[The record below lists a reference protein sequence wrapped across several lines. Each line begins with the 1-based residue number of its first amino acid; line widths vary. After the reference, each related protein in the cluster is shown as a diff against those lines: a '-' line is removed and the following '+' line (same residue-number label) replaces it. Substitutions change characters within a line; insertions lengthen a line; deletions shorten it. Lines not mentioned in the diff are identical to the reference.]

1 MRLVESSEPGA
12 VERDNAI
19 HLLTERAVLTRM
31 VCFEL
36 VDIVHRRSVDRR
48 VHTALSL
55 LSAWVHENMPG
66 SVRVEPHPADGINE
80 MTIPAGYEKLVE
92 EIRAGARVGEAL
104 FMYYTADTS
113 YQPTKIGRAFRNG
126 SLNTGL
132 STGYPSRPI
141 SKLQDEQPR
150 SPGKHWIGSA

>member
-55 LSAWVHENMPG
+55 LSAWVHEKMPG

-113 YQPTKIGRAFRNG
+113 YQADQDWASVQERLAQYWAEHRV
-126 SLNTGL
+126 
-132 STGYPSRPI
+132 PI
-141 SKLQDEQPR
+141 STHFEVAGRTTAEPR
-150 SPGKHWIGSA
+150 QALDR

>member
-36 VDIVHRRSVDRR
+36 VDIVRRRSVDRR

-55 LSAWVHENMPG
+55 LLAWVHEKMPG

-92 EIRAGARVGEAL
+92 EIRAGAQVGEAL

-113 YQPTKIGRAFRNG
+113 YQADQDWASVQERLAQYWAEHRV
-126 SLNTGL
+126 
-132 STGYPSRPI
+132 PI
-141 SKLQDEQPR
+141 STHFEVAGRTTAEPR
-150 SPGKHWIGSA
+150 QALDR

>member
-1 MRLVESSEPGA
+1 MRLVQSSVPGA

-36 VDIVHRRSVDRR
+36 LDIVHRRLVDRR

-55 LSAWVHENMPG
+55 LLAWVHENMPG

-80 MTIPAGYEKLVE
+80 MTIPAGYEKIVE
-92 EIRAGARVGEAL
+92 QIRAGAQSEKL
-104 FMYYTADTS
+104 CSCIILQTPPTK
-113 YQPTKIGRAFRNG
+113 PTKIGRAFRNG

-132 STGYPSRPI
+132 STGYPSQPI
-141 SKLQDEQPR
+141 SKLPDEPPR
-150 SPGKHWIGSA
+150 SHGKHWIVSA

>member
-12 VERDNAI
+12 VGRDNAI

-55 LSAWVHENMPG
+55 LSAWVHEKMPG

-92 EIRAGARVGEAL
+92 EIRAGAQVGEAL

-113 YQPTKIGRAFRNG
+113 YQADLDWASVQERLAQYWAEHRV
-126 SLNTGL
+126 
-132 STGYPSRPI
+132 PI
-141 SKLQDEQPR
+141 STHFEVAGRTTAEPR
-150 SPGKHWIGSA
+150 QALDR

>member
-1 MRLVESSEPGA
+1 MRLVQSSVPGA

-36 VDIVHRRSVDRR
+36 LDVVHRRLVDRR

-55 LSAWVHENMPG
+55 LLAWVHENMPG

-80 MTIPAGYEKLVE
+80 MTIPAGYEKIVE
-92 EIRAGARVGEAL
+92 EIRAGAQVGEAL
-104 FMYYTADTS
+104 FMYYTADTT
-113 YQPTKIGRAFRNG
+113 YQADQDWARVQERLGKQEMVGAIDAVCNVAERSASSRKAAPRN
-126 SLNTGL
+126 L
-132 STGYPSRPI
+132 
-141 SKLQDEQPR
+141 
-150 SPGKHWIGSA
+150 

>member
-55 LSAWVHENMPG
+55 LSGWVHEKMPG

-113 YQPTKIGRAFRNG
+113 YQADQDWASVQERLAQYWAEHRVSISTHFEVAGRTTA
-126 SLNTGL
+126 
-132 STGYPSRPI
+132 
-141 SKLQDEQPR
+141 EPR
-150 SPGKHWIGSA
+150 QALDR

>member
-12 VERDNAI
+12 VERDIAI

-55 LSAWVHENMPG
+55 LLAWVHENMPG

-92 EIRAGARVGEAL
+92 EIRAGAQVGEAL
-104 FMYYTADTS
+104 FMYYTADS
-113 YQPTKIGRAFRNG
+113 CYQADQDWASVQERLAQYWAAHRG
-126 SLNTGL
+126 
-132 STGYPSRPI
+132 PI
-141 SKLQDEQPR
+141 STHLEVAGRTTAEPR
-150 SPGKHWIGSA
+150 QALDR

>member
-1 MRLVESSEPGA
+1 MRLVQSSVPGA

-36 VDIVHRRSVDRR
+36 VDIVRRRSVDRR

-55 LSAWVHENMPG
+55 LLAWVHEKMPG

-92 EIRAGARVGEAL
+92 EIRAGAQVGEAL

-113 YQPTKIGRAFRNG
+113 YQADQDWASVQERLAQNWAEHRV
-126 SLNTGL
+126 
-132 STGYPSRPI
+132 PI
-141 SKLQDEQPR
+141 STHFEVAGRTTAEPR
-150 SPGKHWIGSA
+150 QALDR

>member
-1 MRLVESSEPGA
+1 MRLVQSSEPGA

-36 VDIVHRRSVDRR
+36 LDIVHRRSVDRR

-55 LSAWVHENMPG
+55 LLAWVHENVPG

-80 MTIPAGYEKLVE
+80 MTIPAGYEKIVE
-92 EIRAGARVGEAL
+92 EIRAGAQVGEAL

-113 YQPTKIGRAFRNG
+113 Y
-126 SLNTGL
+126 
-132 STGYPSRPI
+132 
-141 SKLQDEQPR
+141 
-150 SPGKHWIGSA
+150 